1 MVVIHKNK
9 KSILGVLT
17 KNTTQLIPSSSVYE
31 KITFQKS
38 LLQKMMTIRKRTRK
52 IKNNTLAIAAAPAA
66 IFVNPKIA
74 AIIAI
79 IKKIAA
85 I

>member
-17 KNTTQLIPSSSVYE
+17 AP
-31 KITFQKS
+31 
-38 LLQKMMTIRKRTRK
+38 KMMTIRKRTRK

-74 AIIAI
+74 AVIAI